1 MAFGRRRRRLS
12 AFKGGRF
19 NLRRLTPRRKAR
31 IERRRRKFFEEDL
44 EFDKKR
50 RSNKKRALFSITTR
64 KGTKFKSKILERYPK
79 DRTIIDVMKILKK
92 NTNN

>member
-1 MAFGRRRRRLS
+1 MPRRRRRLS
-12 AFKGGRF
+12 VFRGGRF
-19 NLRRLTPRRKAR
+19 SLRRLTPRRKAL

-44 EFDKKR
+44 DLDKVR
-50 RSNKKRALFSITTR
+50 RNNKKRALFSITTR
-64 KGTKFKSKILERYPK
+64 KGTKYKSKILERHPR